1 MQNWSLFTHL
11 SCKLRENKDK
21 DKSKVPTSYDQ
32 NSQLPP
38 FLFLDLKRY
47 NISTPSFFH
56 DHTFPTLILPGLNI
70 IISQHAK
77 YILLQ
82 DHLGLQASAFYILYL
97 LACMQFQLVFK
108 CCIDAA
114 VRL

>member
-32 NSQLPP
+32 KSQLPP

-47 NISTPSFFH
+47 NISTPSFFSMIV
-56 DHTFPTLILPGLNI
+56 L
-70 IISQHAK
+70 SK
-77 YILLQ
+77 LLYF
-82 DHLGLQASAFYILYL
+82 LGST
-97 LACMQFQLVFK
+97 
-108 CCIDAA
+108 
-114 VRL
+114 